1 MSKYV
6 LHGGY
11 VISRYDGQ
19 RHYVGPVQLARL
31 YGLNLRDC
39 ALIRSEMPGS
49 QYPPDA
55 VHLYP
60 RNDGD
65 YRLPAEGLLSH
76 YPDDL
81 VESDGGET

>member
-60 RNDGD
+60 RNDGE
-65 YRLPAEGLLSH
+65 LPLACRRPALPLPGRPGRERWR
-76 YPDDL
+76 
-81 VESDGGET
+81 